1 MASFGRFV
9 LLWVGGYFFLSKNC
23 RLFFLCNCL
32 FIFLTASK
40 RIVHGLS
47 NWFVVHL
54 YIKVLLDRRRQMQVP
69 NTSRIILVIHH
80 RLF

>member
-1 MASFGRFV
+1 MASFGRFFCCG
-9 LLWVGGYFFLSKNC
+9 WVGIFFLKTAGC
-23 RLFFLCNCL
+23 FFYAIVF

-80 RLF
+80 RLS

>member
-1 MASFGRFV
+1 MASFGRFFF
-9 LLWVGGYFFLSKNC
+9 VGGWVFFFCLKTAGCCFSMQLS
-23 RLFFLCNCL
+23 
-32 FIFLTASK
+32 FLTASK
-40 RIVHGLS
+40 RIAHGLN